1 MHAPGSGRDGSRMT
15 DHPYVPRL
23 TLAPRLHARLDVLL
37 GRMRLDSTPPPL
49 QEATASTLHAVMAQI
64 EQAEQSVAVRPWV
77 VALRA
82 AQNAEPTVRAL
93 IAATPPA
100 VLRGA
105 TPAAGVA
112 LWAWLV
118 SQAELYCRLRIIH
131 EGLALRDPDDS
142 DDDDDT
148 ETFDVAANL
157 GEELVRTVHAAEQ
170 TVLAVWQTNR
180 YRLYRTLYTNYSRL
194 HSYTRARGWQE
205 ETDALDYAMH
215 LARMHGLSAYVREGR
230 PAPAPGQPAPPR
242 APRLDRAP
250 VLGRLLLDRFYWAVA
265 GFGYRPLRA
274 VVLNAAVVL
283 AFALV
288 FWGFQLLCVYSVD
301 GARTQVNDCQAV
313 GFVQT
318 VYFSALAFFLAAMG
332 EIIPRPPW
340 GQALLVLESIWG
352 FLNMSVVIAIIL
364 NRQHN

>member
-1 MHAPGSGRDGSRMT
+1 MT

-49 QEATASTLHAVMAQI
+49 QEATATALHAVMAQI
-64 EQAEQSVAVRPWV
+64 EQAEQSVAVHPWV
-77 VALRA
+77 VALRG
-82 AQNAEPTVRAL
+82 AQNAEPAVRAL
-93 IAATPPA
+93 VAATPGA
-100 VLRGA
+100 ELREA
-105 TPAAGVA
+105 TPPAGVA
-112 LWAWLV
+112 LWAWLIT
-118 SQAELYCRLRIIH
+118 QAQLYCRLRILH
-131 EGLALRDPDDS
+131 EGLALRDPDDT

-157 GEELVRTVHAAEQ
+157 GEELVRMVHQAEQ
-170 TVLAVWQTNR
+170 AVLAVWQTNR
-180 YRLYRTLYTNYSRL
+180 YRLYRTLYTDYSRL
-194 HSYTRARGWQE
+194 QSYTVARGWQE
-205 ETDALDYAMH
+205 ETDALAYVMH
-215 LARMHGLSAYVREGR
+215 LVRMHGLHAYLRDGR
-230 PAPAPGQPAPPR
+230 AVPAPDAAAPLRLA
-242 APRLDRAP
+242 RLDRAA

-274 VVLNAAVVL
+274 VVLNTAVVL

-288 FWGFQLLCVYSVD
+288 FWWFQLLCVYSVA
-301 GARTQVNDCQAV
+301 GATTQVNDCQPV
-313 GFVQT
+313 GFTQT

-352 FLNMSVVIAIIL
+352 FLNMSVVIAVIL